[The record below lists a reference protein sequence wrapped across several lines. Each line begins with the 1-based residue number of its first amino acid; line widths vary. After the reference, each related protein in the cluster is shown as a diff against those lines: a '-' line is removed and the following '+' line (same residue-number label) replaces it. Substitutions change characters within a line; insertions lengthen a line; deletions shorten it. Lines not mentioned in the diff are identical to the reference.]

1 MLAGEKGLT
10 VIEMIAT
17 LGIIGIL
24 MGIAISSFGSKTL
37 ALSSATQD
45 LLGALRVARAN
56 ATGRGVHFRVTVNAN
71 SYSIQRLQDPD
82 GDGNWSP
89 DGAAQQ
95 VDLPNPAFVNNA
107 GAGTAIEFD
116 TRGLLVPP
124 DDNTPASVITI
135 QIENPDNGGTKEIQ
149 VWPSGQIGQIP
160 DAT

>member
-10 VIEMIAT
+10 VFEMIVT

-24 MGIAISSFGSKTL
+24 TGVAISSFGSK
-37 ALSSATQD
+37 
-45 LLGALRVARAN
+45 ALRVARAN
-56 ATGRGVHFRVTVNAN
+56 ATGRGVHFRVTINAD
-71 SYSIQRLQDPD
+71 SYSTQRLQDPD
-82 GDGNWSP
+82 GDGNWTP

-95 VDLPNPAFVNNA
+95 VDISNPAYIST

-116 TRGLLVPP
+116 TRGLLMPP
-124 DDNTPASVITI
+124 DDDTPASVITI
-135 QIENPDNGGTKEIQ
+135 KIENPENGGTKEIQ

>member
-10 VIEMIAT
+10 VFEMIVT

-24 MGIAISSFGSKTL
+24 TGVAISSFGSKTL

-45 LLGALRVARAN
+45 LMGALRVARAN
-56 ATGRGVHFRVTVNAN
+56 ATGRGVHFRVTINAD
-71 SYSIQRLQDPD
+71 SYSTQRLQDPD
-82 GDGNWSP
+82 GDGNWTP

-95 VDLPNPAFVNNA
+95 VDISNPAYIST

-116 TRGLLVPP
+116 TRGLLMPP
-124 DDNTPASVITI
+124 DDDTPASVITI
-135 QIENPDNGGTKEIQ
+135 KIENPENGGTKEIQ
-149 VWPSGQIGQIP
+149 VWPSGQIGQIA

>member
-10 VIEMIAT
+10 VIEMIVT

-24 MGIAISSFGSKTL
+24 TGVAVSSFGSKTL
-37 ALSSATQD
+37 ALSSATED

-82 GDGNWSP
+82 EDGNWTP

-95 VDLPNPAFVNNA
+95 VDLPNPAYIGT

-124 DDNTPASVITI
+124 PAGVITI
-135 QIENPDNGGTKEIQ
+135 QIVNPDNGGTKEIQ

-160 DAT
+160 DAP